1 MKEPDHKVK
10 RHFVPFND
18 KEKPHWNEYP
28 VHGWLASGLC
38 DRNGKEIYE
47 GDIIEIDMTPN
58 QPLPIFYHA
67 AVTFKQGAFRLKE
80 RPLDQFSQCQLE
92 IVGHV
97 ATEDE
102 QR

>member
-1 MKEPDHKVK
+1 MIYSPKHNYKLPYKNSRDKGLWLTH
-10 RHFVPFND
+10 HFM
-18 KEKPHWNEYP
+18 
-28 VHGWLASGLC
+28 GWLGSGVK
-38 DRNGKEIYE
+38 DKNGVEIYE

-97 ATEDE
+97 AEEDE
-102 QR
+102 Q